1 MDEVTLLGRAIDQAG
16 DMLEHV
22 HSEVVGRPT
31 PCERWSVGDV
41 ADHLVQSPRTFL
53 ALMRGEQP
61 DWGAP
66 PPHLDDGWAQEFRN
80 AGDDLI
86 HAWHQ
91 EEDEGRGSAAWQC
104 AELAVHT
111 WDLARGLGVPTD
123 GLDPAVAEA
132 GLAFMQANLTDENRD
147 GAFGPAQEAPDGAGP
162 YDRIAA
168 FAGRRV

>member
-1 MDEVTLLGRAIDQAG
+1 MLGRAIDQTG

-22 HSEVVGRPT
+22 RPEVAGRRT
-31 PCERWSVGDV
+31 PCSRWSVGEL
-41 ADHLVQSPRTFL
+41 ADHVVQCPRTFL
-53 ALMRGEQP
+53 ATMRGEQP
-61 DWGAP
+61 DWGAR

-91 EEDEGRGSAAWQC
+91 GVGEGRASAAWQC

-111 WDLARGLGVPTD
+111 WDLARGLGVPVA
-123 GLDPAVAEA
+123 GLDPEVAEA
-132 GLAFMQANLTDENRD
+132 GLAFMRANLTDENRN
-147 GAFGPAQEAPDGAGP
+147 GVFGPEQPAPDGAGP

-168 FAGRRV
+168 FAGRHL